1 MALVLATSLPV
12 TASSMLNPALG
23 KEEYGLRSAFWP
35 DRHPPSEF
43 WFYWFGEVSGN
54 VAAWLDS
61 QNLPEGSV
69 LVDTFGVSR
78 VWLESKR
85 PEQFVVRSDFDFF
98 AKLNAPAEQGV
109 QYILTQRPTGLG
121 SLDAINV
128 RYPTLWADGAG
139 IATVAMTVT
148 TPTGKPQFRIYR
160 IEGATAAG

>member
-1 MALVLATSLPV
+1 MKLSAQ
-12 TASSMLNPALG
+12 
-23 KEEYGLRSAFWP
+23 EEYGLRSAFWP

-54 VAAWLDS
+54 VADWLDS

-78 VWLESKR
+78 VWLESER

-139 IATVAMTVT
+139 IVGSASRSSCSAGTCR
-148 TPTGKPQFRIYR
+148 F
-160 IEGATAAG
+160 AAGANLEAVLRQWKIIW